1 MIIGYDGKRAV
12 SNMTGLGNYSRL
24 VIERVALAEPLDKL
38 LIYTPKLRENSRLAP
53 IRSLH
58 NVEFRLPPP
67 QGFQGS
73 LWRSFGISNNL
84 RADKVD
90 IYHGLSNELPLNIS
104 KSGVPSIV
112 TMHDVIYR
120 TMPECYK
127 PLDRKIYD
135 FKYGRACRNADRIIA
150 VSECTK
156 RDVVRFYGVDP
167 DKIDVIYQGCD
178 ESFRRQRS
186 PEEIAELRQRLNL
199 PERFILQVGTI
210 EKRKNLEQTVRAL
223 STLNPK
229 IELVVV
235 GRDHHGYK
243 KHVDSIAEELGVTNR
258 IHYYSGLDFKDLPT
272 LNQAADVIAYPSRY
286 EGFGIPVLEGLE
298 SMRPVVAATGSCL
311 EEAGGP
317 DTLYVD
323 PDSPADLA
331 SAFNALIFGGREV
344 VDMVKAGK
352 EYARLFDTD
361 TMAGH
366 LLNSYARAIEAFHSR

>member
-38 LIYTPKLRENSRLAP
+38 LIYTPKLRENPRLAP

-178 ESFRRQRS
+178 ESFRRKRS
-186 PEEIAELRQRLNL
+186 PEEIAELRQRFNL

-243 KHVDSIAEELGVTNR
+243 KRVDSIAEELGVTNR

-344 VDMVKAGK
+344 EDMVKAGK

>member
-38 LIYTPKLRENSRLAP
+38 LIYTPKLRENPRLAP

-120 TMPECYK
+120 TMPGCYK

-186 PEEIAELRQRLNL
+186 PEEIGELRQRLNL

-210 EKRKNLEQTVRAL
+210 EKRKNLEQTVRSL

-344 VDMVKAGK
+344 EDMVKAGK
-352 EYARLFDTD
+352 EYARRFDTD

-366 LLNSYARAIEAFHSR
+366 LLNSYARAIEDFHSR